1 MRSICAVAL
10 SALLISPLGVSA
22 APAAGTVQGVVS
34 IAGNPTGGLGIAL
47 VHLSTGRVFNLRSGQ
62 SGSFEA
68 QVPPGQYIITS
79 REAGGLGVV
88 SAPTMVTVTPGQV
101 TTARLELG
109 APLAA
114 VVSVAGF
121 ALQEGDPEVGDI
133 DHDPF
138 SCFVSKEGQGPVID
152 ACFPN
157 LSPSQVKAEVF
168 FSSGQNPDEFY
179 SVEMTCEPGPTG
191 GSCCTG
197 VLPWPTPEADPMTYY
212 VTANG
217 GEIAGGPETEH
228 YEVSIIPEG
237 DSCEGRVAALAPAG
251 ALAALGGGGLAVPVI
266 IAGAAAGTAAG
277 VAVATSGTPTPTPT
291 PAPPTPTPTPA
302 PPTPTPTPPE
312 PTPTP
317 TPPAPTPTP
326 TPTPPEEPP
335 EPPASPVK
343 DLV

>member
-1 MRSICAVAL
+1 
-10 SALLISPLGVSA
+10 
-22 APAAGTVQGVVS
+22 
-34 IAGNPTGGLGIAL
+34 
-47 VHLSTGRVFNLRSGQ
+47 
-62 SGSFEA
+62 
-68 QVPPGQYIITS
+68 
-79 REAGGLGVV
+79 
-88 SAPTMVTVTPGQV
+88 MVTVVPGQV

-114 VVSVAGF
+114 VISVAGVP
-121 ALQEGDPEVGDI
+121 LQEGGPAGVEI

-138 SCFVSKEGQGPVID
+138 SCFVSKENQGPVID

-157 LSPSQVKAEVF
+157 LPPGQLKAEVF
-168 FSSGQNPDEFY
+168 FSSGLNPDEFY
-179 SVEMTCEPGPTG
+179 SVEMTCEPGPAG

-228 YEVSIIPEG
+228 YDVSIIPEG
-237 DSCEGRVAALAPAG
+237 DSCEGRDAALAPAG
-251 ALAALGGGGLAVPVI
+251 ALAALGGGGLAVPLI
-266 IAGAAAGTAAG
+266 AAGAAAGVAGG

-291 PAPPTPTPTPA
+291 PPPTTSTPTPTPA
-302 PPTPTPTPPE
+302 PPTPTPTPTPPE

-317 TPPAPTPTP
+317 TPPEPTP

-343 DLV
+343 DLVGA